1 LVLFAKLD
9 KDSAKKAT
17 DALGK
22 VEGVSG
28 KETKADAAK
37 GEISIR
43 LDGKGKLTSA
53 KLIDALKKEGIEATI
68 AKEKGKKKD

>member
-1 LVLFAKLD
+1 MVLFAKLD

-22 VEGVSG
+22 LEGVNG
-28 KETKADAAK
+28 KDTKADAAK

-43 LDGKGKLTSA
+43 LDGKGKLTSK
-53 KLIDALKKEGIEATI
+53 KLIDALKDAGIEAAL
-68 AKEKGKKKD
+68 AKEKEKKKA